1 MDSWGAERQ
10 YGGKRFKI
18 MRSRGKLMWGFLLAA
33 SLAIPVWAN
42 EAVVRCTHREL
53 PGYPALLR
61 GLKIGGTVKLRVSVA
76 PDGKVQKTT
85 VQGGNPMLAELSC
98 MAVKKWTFTSNAR
111 ASEVLVELVF
121 DPSSSVPSVV
131 E

>member
-1 MDSWGAERQ
+1 
-10 YGGKRFKI
+10 
-18 MRSRGKLMWGFLLAA
+18 MRSRGKLMWAFLLAA
-33 SLAIPVWAN
+33 SLAVPMWAS
-42 EAVVRCTHREL
+42 EAGLRWTHQEL
-53 PGYPALLR
+53 PSYPALLR

-98 MAVKKWTFTSNAR
+98 TAVKKWTYSVNAS

-121 DPSSSVPSVV
+121 NPSSNVPTVV

>member
-1 MDSWGAERQ
+1 
-10 YGGKRFKI
+10 
-18 MRSRGKLMWGFLLAA
+18 MRSRGKLMWAFLLAA
-33 SLAIPVWAN
+33 SLAVPMWAS
-42 EAVVRCTHREL
+42 EAGLRWTHQEL
-53 PGYPALLR
+53 PSYPVLLR

-76 PDGKVQKTT
+76 ADGTVQKMV

-98 MAVKKWTFTSNAR
+98 MAVKKWTYSTNAN

-121 DPSSSVPSVV
+121 DPTLSAPSVV